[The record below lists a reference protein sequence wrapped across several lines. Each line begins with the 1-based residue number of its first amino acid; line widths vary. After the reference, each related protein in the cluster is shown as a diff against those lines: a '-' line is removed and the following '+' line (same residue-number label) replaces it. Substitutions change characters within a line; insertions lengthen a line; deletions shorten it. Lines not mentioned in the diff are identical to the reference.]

1 MSETECLLPEH
12 TEVDAALR
20 ALGIAVDA
28 SELHG
33 ALAGFV
39 CGGGSPQSG
48 GWLQQLE
55 LEGRDAER
63 AAPVRALFDATC
75 AQLADSSFGFELLLP
90 AEEIELD
97 RRADAVVGWARGF
110 LGGFGLAA
118 GPQPKLSEES
128 AEALDDLGN
137 IAASALSC
145 DDPDNDEASLTEV
158 CEFVRMA
165 ALLLLH
171 DGRAPAPPS
180 ASIH

>member
-1 MSETECLLPEH
+1 M
-12 TEVDAALR
+12 
-20 ALGIAVDA
+20 AVDA

-48 GWLQQLE
+48 RWLQQLE

-90 AEEIELD
+90 DPETDLE

-118 GPQPKLSEES
+118 GPQPQLSEES

-158 CEFVRMA
+158 CEFIRVA

-171 DGRAPAPPS
+171 DGRAPAPSS